1 MTLSLKDTHDQLR
14 QQADK
19 RLQLVVAAYSSGMRQ
34 IDISRS
40 MDIAPTIVNRIIKRA
55 QRRGL
60 LS

>member
-14 QQADK
+14 RQADK

>member
-14 QQADK
+14 RQADK

-40 MDIAPTIVNRIIKRA
+40 MGIAPTIVNRIIKRA

>member
-1 MTLSLKDTHDQLR
+1 MTLSLKDSHDQLR